1 MTNILFAVLVGLATG
16 ILSGFGIGGGSLLM
30 LWLTC
35 GMGVSQRDAAGMN
48 LLYFL
53 ACAPPALISHWKNQ
67 LIDKKAALFCILS
80 GIPLSIL
87 GCVLA
92 AQLDLSLIRRG
103 FGVLLLW
110 IGVRELFTKGDK
122 TTKERKKKS

>member
-1 MTNILFAVLVGLATG
+1 MTGLLLAAAVGLATG
-16 ILSGFGIGGGSLLM
+16 VLSGFGIGGGSLLM

-35 GMGVSQRDAAGMN
+35 VMGVGQRDAAGMN

-53 ACAPPALISHWKNQ
+53 ACAPPALWSHWKNG
-67 LIDKKAALFCILS
+67 LIDKKASLFCMLA

-87 GCVLA
+87 GCLFA
-92 AQLDLSLIRRG
+92 GWLELSLIRRG

-110 IGVRELFTKGDK
+110 IGIRDIFSKP
-122 TTKERKKKS
+122 KE

>member
-1 MTNILFAVLVGLATG
+1 RCASRHRRTPLSARRCGRRSDCRSNFQKRPHGLAAPRLRRTHPVWRHSCGAAAMTNILFAVAIGLATG

-35 GMGVSQRDAAGMN
+35 VMGVSQRDAAGMN

-67 LIDKKAALFCILS
+67 LIDKKAALFCI
-80 GIPLSIL
+80 
-87 GCVLA
+87 
-92 AQLDLSLIRRG
+92 
-103 FGVLLLW
+103 
-110 IGVRELFTKGDK
+110 
-122 TTKERKKKS
+122 

>member
-1 MTNILFAVLVGLATG
+1 MTGVLFAVAVGLATG

-35 GMGVSQRDAAGMN
+35 VMGIGQRDAAGMN

-53 ACAPPALISHWKNQ
+53 ACAPPALFSHWKNG
-67 LIDKKAALFCILS
+67 LIDKKAALLCILA
-80 GIPLSIL
+80 GIPLSIV
-87 GCVLA
+87 GCLLA

-103 FGVLLLW
+103 FGILLLW
-110 IGVRELFTKGDK
+110 IGVRELFTKK
-122 TTKERKKKS
+122 

>member
-1 MTNILFAVLVGLATG
+1 MMSFLFAVLTGLLTG

-35 GMGVSQRDAAGMN
+35 VMDFAQRQAAGMN

-53 ACAPPALISHWKNQ
+53 ACAPPALYNHWKNQ
-67 LIDKKAALFCILS
+67 LIDKKAAILCIAS

-87 GCVLA
+87 GCYLA
-92 AQLDLSLIRRG
+92 AHLELSLIRRG

-110 IGVRELFTKGDK
+110 IGFRELMAKQ
-122 TTKERKKKS
+122 

>member
-1 MTNILFAVLVGLATG
+1 MTRMLLAAGIGLATG

-35 GMGVSQRDAAGMN
+35 VMGVGQRGAAGMN

-53 ACAPPALISHWKNQ
+53 ACAPPALVSHWKNG
-67 LIDKKAALFCILS
+67 LIDRCATLWCILA
-80 GIPLSIL
+80 GIPLSVL

-103 FGVLLLW
+103 FGVLL
-110 IGVRELFTKGDK
+110 IGIGLRELFTK
-122 TTKERKKKS
+122 R

>member
-1 MTNILFAVLVGLATG
+1 MMSFLFAVLVGLLTG

-35 GMGVSQRDAAGMN
+35 VMDIAQRQAAGMN

-53 ACAPPALISHWKNQ
+53 ACAPPALYSHWKNR
-67 LIDKKAALFCILS
+67 LIDKNAAKLCIIA

-87 GCVLA
+87 GCYLA
-92 AQLDLSLIRRG
+92 AHLELSLIRRG
-103 FGVLLLW
+103 FGILLLW
-110 IGVRELFTKGDK
+110 IGFRELFTK
-122 TTKERKKKS
+122 E

>member
-1 MTNILFAVLVGLATG
+1 MTGLFLAAAVGLATG
-16 ILSGFGIGGGSLLM
+16 VLSGFGIGGGSLLM

-35 GMGVSQRDAAGMN
+35 VMGVGQRDAAGMN

-53 ACAPPALISHWKNQ
+53 ACAPPALWSHWKNG
-67 LIDKKAALFCILS
+67 LIDKKASLFCMLA

-87 GCVLA
+87 GCLLA
-92 AQLDLSLIRRG
+92 GWLELSLIRRG

-110 IGVRELFTKGDK
+110 IGIREIFSKP
-122 TTKERKKKS
+122 KE

>member
-1 MTNILFAVLVGLATG
+1 MIPFLFAILVGLLTG

-35 GMGVSQRDAAGMN
+35 VMDVPQLQAAGMN

-53 ACAPPALISHWKNQ
+53 ACAPPALYSHWKNK
-67 LIDKKAALFCILS
+67 LIDPKAACFCIAA

-87 GCVLA
+87 GCFLSA
-92 AQLDLSLIRRG
+92 RLDLSLIRRG
-103 FGVLLLW
+103 FGLLLLW
-110 IGVRELFTKGDK
+110 IGIRELFSKQ
-122 TTKERKKKS
+122 

>member
-1 MTNILFAVLVGLATG
+1 MISSVFAALIGLLTG

-35 GMGVSQRDAAGMN
+35 VMDISQRQAAGIN

-53 ACAPPALISHWKNQ
+53 TCAPPALYSHWKNQ
-67 LIDKKAALFCILS
+67 LIDKKAAGFCILT
-80 GIPLSIL
+80 GIPLSML
-87 GCVLA
+87 GCYLA
-92 AQLDLSLIRRG
+92 AHLELSLIRRG

-110 IGVRELFTKGDK
+110 IGFRELFTKQ
-122 TTKERKKKS
+122 